1 MDQKSDLAL
10 KHFNID
16 KGDKVILVI
25 GGSLGAKSINEGLLA
40 SLDILK
46 NQPIQLIWQVG
57 KRYFDQISNLK
68 NYKNLRMFMLCLLL
82 KKWIWRMKLL
92 T

>member
-1 MDQKSDLAL
+1 MKIWVNFSRTKTCFNRESCQKGFNGYGSKSDLAL

-16 KGDKVILVI
+16 KGYKVILVI

-46 NQPIQLIWQVG
+46 NQTYSTHMAS
-57 KRYFDQISNLK
+57 R
-68 NYKNLRMFMLCLLL
+68 
-82 KKWIWRMKLL
+82 
-92 T
+92 